1 MTQKIAHCHTLI
13 RETAKELAGAA
24 YEDLMSNPQLY
35 SAWKDKFPQHY
46 SSEAMQRVFIARK
59 WGLFIDVARATLAL
73 QLRYP
78 IDDATKDIIVE
89 ALCQDQTL
97 VRGRK
102 NPHQVLAA
110 R

>member
-1 MTQKIAHCHTLI
+1 MTKIAHCHILI

-35 SAWKDKFPQHY
+35 SAWKDRFPQHY
-46 SSEAMQRVFIARK
+46 SSEAMQRTFIAQK
-59 WGLFIDVARATLAL
+59 WSHFVPVARATLAL

-78 IDDATKDIIVE
+78 IDEGVKETIVE

-102 NPHQVLAA
+102 DPRTILGSI
-110 R
+110 